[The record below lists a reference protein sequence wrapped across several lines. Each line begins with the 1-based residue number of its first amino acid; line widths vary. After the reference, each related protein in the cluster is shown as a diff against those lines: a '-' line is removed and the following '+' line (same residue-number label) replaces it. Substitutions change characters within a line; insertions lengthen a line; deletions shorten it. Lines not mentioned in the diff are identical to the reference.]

1 MVKFGTTATKQY
13 KTLLMV
19 IDDECFVHLFSF
31 LGSSGLTEIE
41 EPLKKLATKNEIK
54 MVATG
59 KILFIKVIMFK
70 EYLNFLWGQPIK
82 LIQTVSYFPMRRTSK
97 ILENS

>member
-19 IDDECFVHLFSF
+19 IDDDCFVHLFSF
-31 LGSSGLTEIE
+31 LGTSGLTEME
-41 EPLKKLATKNEIK
+41 GPLKKLATKNEIK

-59 KILFIKVIMFK
+59 KIFFIKVIMIK
-70 EYLNFLWGQPIK
+70 EYLNFLWGEPIK
-82 LIQTVSYFPMRRTSK
+82 LIQVVSYFPMRQTSK
-97 ILENS
+97 ILENY